1 MFPSY
6 LTLIKLTLKS
16 LMWNCCLFECRSLY
30 SMFTQ
35 ASLWRETPTTTILQ
49 CERQHTQCLWCIFS
63 FSLLLKHLPFS
74 VLVLLFPFFS
84 RSSSYQFTDP
94 SLYSQATPSVTYYET
109 SPTTGSQVTS
119 PASTQPVSVTSGMG
133 TGVVSMFSEGSSG
146 ITVVAGGSS
155 SGVGGSGGVVTSGG
169 VGSYVIQ
176 GGYMLGGAGGGNQ
189 NFSHNTRA
197 SPATV
202 SVFVF
207 LNDDSEFHP
216 VLLLLTKI
224 NFSHLNK
231 IKWNKMKYLKK
242 NLNFLEI

>member
-1 MFPSY
+1 
-6 LTLIKLTLKS
+6 
-16 LMWNCCLFECRSLY
+16 
-30 SMFTQ
+30 MFTR

-49 CERQHTQCLWCIFS
+49 CEHQHTQCLCCIFS

-74 VLVLLFPFFS
+74 VFFS

-109 SPTTGSQVTS
+109 SPTTGSRVMS

-133 TGVVSMFSEGSSG
+133 TGVVSMFSEGSPG

-155 SGVGGSGGVVTSGG
+155 SGVGGPGGVVTSGG

-176 GGYMLGGAGGGNQ
+176 GGYILGGAGGGNQ

-202 SVFVF
+202 SVFDF
-207 LNDDSEFHP
+207 LNGDSEFHP

-224 NFSHLNK
+224 HFNLKFKLK
-231 IKWNKMKYLKK
+231 I
-242 NLNFLEI
+242 